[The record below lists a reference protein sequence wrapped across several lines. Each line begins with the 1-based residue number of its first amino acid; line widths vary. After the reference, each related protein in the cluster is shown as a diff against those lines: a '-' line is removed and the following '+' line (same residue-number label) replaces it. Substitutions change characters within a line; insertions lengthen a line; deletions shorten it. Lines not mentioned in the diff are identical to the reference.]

1 MPEPFS
7 SFLNFLAVF
16 SLNISLECYTG
27 QSFFQGVYLS
37 AAAPFVLAMF
47 LSFVSFAAKLG
58 AGGGEKLASRLL
70 LLSYV
75 VLPPTVLKLFQV
87 KNGGRSLFLFTC
99 HCLLSAA
106 SRHSHFLLFFFLL
119 PGAGLCQGRGGVV
132 RARRHRNQLQWKQ
145 VRGL

>member
-37 AAAPFVLAMF
+37 AAAPFVLAM
-47 LSFVSFAAKLG
+47 LLCLVSFAAKLG

-99 HCLLSAA
+99 HYLLFAA
-106 SRHSHFLLFFFLL
+106 SRQSYFLFYFLL
-119 PGAGLCQGRGGVV
+119 PGA
-132 RARRHRNQLQWKQ
+132 
-145 VRGL
+145 